1 MMSRIS
7 LNSQIAFGVFLGIVI
22 GAGLATVD
30 QTTQLAVQSLYFANL
45 VSTLF
50 IDLLKMVLVPL
61 VFSSIVVG
69 VANLQT
75 HHKINRVWIVT
86 IVYFY

>member
-1 MMSRIS
+1 MLSRAS
-7 LNSQIAFGVFLGIVI
+7 LNSQIVVGVLLGVLI
-22 GAGLATVD
+22 GAWLTTLD
-30 QTTQLAVQSLYFANL
+30 QTTQLAQQSLYFASL
-45 VSTLF
+45 ASTLF

-75 HHKINRVWIVT
+75 HH
-86 IVYFY
+86 